1 MSSNIYYCR
10 LKAYCNY
17 FWGRKN
23 QSFRNKSGKAQP
35 IRTKFGIRGHV
46 KGWQRSWNFGR
57 DRYILGKMGS
67 GTSPAEREFFFCLV
81 NHATYRQL
89 RNGRF
94 SPNLVTKRISVSR
107 RGIRKDSFE
116 NFHFM
121 GHLPPPAPNLKS
133 KIGQTGTSLRA
144 GWSRDALQRYRGL
157 LFTPRCS
164 PRAREFPVNF
174 SVRCTVAELRGVKF
188 AHFSDFGLFSPYK
201 TPKTYLIRTDVLSH
215 QISSLLPPKWPPKP
229 HCGGPFNATYYIDKT
244 P

>member
-1 MSSNIYYCR
+1 MS
-10 LKAYCNY
+10 
-17 FWGRKN
+17 WGN
-23 QSFRNKSGKAQP
+23 NVQG
-35 IRTKFGIRGHV
+35 
-46 KGWQRSWNFGR
+46 
-57 DRYILGKMGS
+57 ILGAIGPFWAKWGLGRVPRS
-67 GTSPAEREFFFCLV
+67 ASFFY
-81 NHATYRQL
+81 ATFRQL
-89 RNGRF
+89 RNGWF
-94 SPNLVTKRISVSR
+94 SPNLVTKRSSVSR
-107 RGIRKDSFE
+107 RRIRKDICE
-116 NFHFM
+116 NFHFRVIY
-121 GHLPPPAPNLKS
+121 PQNLNS

-229 HCGGPFNATYYIDKT
+229 HCGGPFNATFKNQF
-244 P
+244 